1 VIAVSAT
8 FNHIPFKKES
18 LTMSTANPN
27 KLKIKDIITVV
38 LLALINVVIFFA
50 SSVLYAT
57 PITIILMP
65 VFFALLEGIVY
76 FIIGTKVK
84 KPGAILIYSIVRA
97 IMGGYLPYII
107 LFILSGAI
115 AELLLWK
122 MGYGNAKA
130 LTVSYVINQVLAAF
144 GSTIIPY
151 AIAAKA
157 MADQMVTDGRQDT
170 IRGIHTDVLIVHRHR
185 KDLMENILDG
195 FQRVQ
200 RHLAIADDAIVVAAD
215 IRLANVLELH
225 HADLIPDEPIVH
237 IDVIG
242 EGMLFQAH
250 LVLTPQFKQVIQ
262 GQAALRNAD
271 AICQVVLD
279 LLFLF
284 AQPLQGCIIDG
295 MTFTVFCSPTV
306 HIQPVALAVDLA
318 IFQNTAFIIFTS
330 LHINSPFHSQNVE
343 KEPYAMSIP

>member
-1 VIAVSAT
+1 
-8 FNHIPFKKES
+8 
-18 LTMSTANPN
+18 MSTANPN

-130 LTVSYVINQVLAAF
+130 LTVSYIINQVLAAV

-157 MADQMVTDGRQDT
+157 MADQMVTDGRQDA
-170 IRGIHTDVLIVHRHR
+170 ILAASQMLQSWVSVALVAGVIVAAFIGAAIGKGIV
-185 KDLMENILDG
+185 KK
-195 FQRVQ
+195 
-200 RHLAIADDAIVVAAD
+200 HLAA
-215 IRLANVLELH
+215 
-225 HADLIPDEPIVH
+225 
-237 IDVIG
+237 
-242 EGMLFQAH
+242 
-250 LVLTPQFKQVIQ
+250 
-262 GQAALRNAD
+262 
-271 AICQVVLD
+271 
-279 LLFLF
+279 
-284 AQPLQGCIIDG
+284 
-295 MTFTVFCSPTV
+295 
-306 HIQPVALAVDLA
+306 
-318 IFQNTAFIIFTS
+318 
-330 LHINSPFHSQNVE
+330 
-343 KEPYAMSIP
+343 